1 MEKNLA
7 EWVCNFVA
15 FRTRK
20 IEMKAGAKI
29 VSLSVC
35 RFATYSVQYMYSLVP
50 NLNLDLHTLF
60 TYCYTNYEFV
70 YGSR

>member
-1 MEKNLA
+1 MAWGLWQWWEAVFTFQFIQLLGQLENLA

-35 RFATYSVQYMYSLVP
+35 RFATYSVQYMYSR
-50 NLNLDLHTLF
+50 T
-60 TYCYTNYEFV
+60 
-70 YGSR
+70 